1 MVQHS
6 YLGGNRRLEKRTIQ
20 EDKFIFILAFL
31 DSDKVFY
38 LFNCVLL
45 FHEFLFVL
53 GYFPPFSAGILIL
66 LCKKKKTKLMYCTL
80 REMMISILLKCFC
93 STSAEFSKLF

>member
-66 LCKKKKTKLMYCTL
+66 LCKKKKDKIDVLY
-80 REMMISILLKCFC
+80 LKRNDDLH
-93 STSAEFSKLF
+93 TSKVFLFYIC